1 MSIKVSN
8 TLLFLIFG
16 LFTFKDRAAIGQRQ
30 HIPVTNIFEE
40 NAESRFEILEKVERL
55 GYSYRTVE
63 SNFKNVHIQLVKS
76 DIRSYFAH
84 FVTTTKR
91 STGIDG
97 QERNIKVNIKSFD
110 NPAENIIEIDTDCD
124 DIDLQNHTYRTAKY
138 GCCGTLDHHE
148 VFDYANKKIIEGDG
162 KIATGFIPNSRL
174 IIYAGF
180 VREAKDSTIFGKLY
194 YSTSDSERFTI
205 KIKGEPADI
214 RACGEILPDISFTP
228 SDKRNTFDHGQN
240 DYTLWSFDTA
250 EKQEMITNLSI
261 KLKIGCVNRKKSK
274 VLKVPIINGKPF
286 GNSLQGQ
293 ETTLK

>member
-1 MSIKVSN
+1 MKST

-16 LFTFKDRAAIGQRQ
+16 LFTLKDKAAIGQRQ
-30 HIPVTNIFEE
+30 HVPATNIFKE

-63 SNFKNVHIQLVKS
+63 SNFRNVQIQLVKS
-76 DIRSYFAH
+76 DTRSYFAH
-84 FVTTTKR
+84 IVTTTKR
-91 STGIDG
+91 STSVDG
-97 QERNIKVNIKSFD
+97 QERNIKVKIKSFD
-110 NPAENIIEIDTDCD
+110 NPEENIIEIDTDCD
-124 DIDLQNHTYRTAKY
+124 DIDLHNHTYRTVKY

-180 VREAKDSTIFGKLY
+180 VPEEKDSTIFGTLY
-194 YSTSDSERFTI
+194 YSTTDSERFAI
-205 KIKGEPADI
+205 KIKGEPSDI
-214 RACGEILPDISFTP
+214 RSCDQIAPDISFMP
-228 SDKRNTFDHGQN
+228 SDKRNTFYHGQN
-240 DYTLWSFDTA
+240 DYTLWSFDTV

-261 KLKIGCVNRKKSK
+261 KLKIGCIDRKKSK
-274 VLKVPIINGKPF
+274 VLKVPITNGQPF

-293 ETTLK
+293 EVTLK